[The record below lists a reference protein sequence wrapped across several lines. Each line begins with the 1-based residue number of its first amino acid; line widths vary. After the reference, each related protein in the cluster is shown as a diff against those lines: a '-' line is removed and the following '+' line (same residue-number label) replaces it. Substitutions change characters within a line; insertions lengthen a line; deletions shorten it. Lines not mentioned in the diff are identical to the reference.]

1 MKISKRE
8 REVLELICLTNPQ
21 IARRLNISIRTV
33 KTYVRHLFEKL
44 GCESRTE
51 AAIKAIKQNVIDI
64 GEFSIA
70 DEL

>member
-8 REVLELICLTNPQ
+8 REVLGLICLTNPQ

-33 KTYVRHLFEKL
+33 KTYIRHLFEKL

-51 AAIKAIKQNVIDI
+51 VAIKAIKEGIIQVQEVYTD
-64 GEFSIA
+64 G
-70 DEL
+70 

>member
-8 REVLELICLTNPQ
+8 REVLRLICLTNPQ

-44 GCESRTE
+44 DCENRTE
-51 AAIKAIKQNVIDI
+51 AAIKALKQNVIDI
-64 GEFSIA
+64 E
-70 DEL
+70 ELTLLNQ

>member
-8 REVLELICLTNPQ
+8 REVLRLICLTNPQ
-21 IARRLNISIRTV
+21 IAKRLGISIRTV

-51 AAIKAIKQNVIDI
+51 AAIKAIKEGIIQVQEVYTN
-64 GEFSIA
+64 E
-70 DEL
+70 

>member
-44 GCESRTE
+44 GCETRTE
-51 AAIKAIKQNVIDI
+51 ATIKAIKEEIIQVQEVYTN
-64 GEFSIA
+64 E
-70 DEL
+70 

>member
-1 MKISKRE
+1 MKLSKRE
-8 REVLELICLTNPQ
+8 REVLRLICLTNPQ

-51 AAIKAIKQNVIDI
+51 AAIKALKQNVIDI
-64 GEFSIA
+64 E
-70 DEL
+70 ELTLLNQ

>member
-51 AAIKAIKQNVIDI
+51 AAIKAIKEGIIQVQ
-64 GEFSIA
+64 EVYT
-70 DEL
+70 DE

>member
-8 REVLELICLTNPQ
+8 REVLGLICLTNPQ

-44 GCESRTE
+44 GCENRTE
-51 AAIKAIKQNVIDI
+51 AAIKAIKEGIIKADEIVID
-64 GEFSIA
+64 
-70 DEL
+70 

>member
-8 REVLELICLTNPQ
+8 REVLGLICLTNPQ

-44 GCESRTE
+44 GCENRTE
-51 AAIKAIKQNVIDI
+51 AAIKALKQNVIDI
-64 GEFSIA
+64 E
-70 DEL
+70 ELTLLNQ

>member
-8 REVLELICLTNPQ
+8 GEVLRLIALSNPQ

-51 AAIKAIKQNVIDI
+51 AAIKAIKEGIIQVQEVYTD
-64 GEFSIA
+64 G
-70 DEL
+70 